1 MLVVYSRRW
10 NSSAQPYSL
19 VWGREVE
26 GVMLLIRVQSCSRLC
41 IGLAVL
47 LYVFLIIALSAKLH
61 NVINTACIGTICWPI
76 TQV

>member
-1 MLVVYSRRW
+1 M
-10 NSSAQPYSL
+10 
-19 VWGREVE
+19 E
-26 GVMLLIRVQSCSRLC
+26 GVTLVIRVQPCSRLC

-47 LYVFLIIALSAKLH
+47 LYVVLIIALSAKPH